1 MRSSFASRMEGTLIV
16 RQELLDTMA
25 KVNTLV
31 LDIDGVLVDASES
44 YRLAVCEAVRFFVE
58 QELGWIVDMPVITP
72 DEVDMFKRSGGFNND
87 WDLAQAA
94 VLFLLF
100 KGLRHGAKRIS
111 DLRHLPPTLEEFLSG
126 VTAEGGGIRGAET
139 VALDKLEFRQR
150 RDIARLWKRR
160 LITQLAQEFY
170 AGRRWCAHLFG
181 YDPQY
186 VDLDTGFLERERT
199 LVDLSLLSPE
209 LKLGILTGR
218 TRRETAF
225 VLERIGLGE
234 RIPLEYWV
242 TDEDAFRKPDPRAL
256 SLLLDRLQAPLAI
269 YVGDTIDD
277 LRMVNDYKAL
287 ARPHDPTVYA
297 CMTLTGPS
305 GEKNRT
311 LFLEQGAD
319 LIATDINALLGYLR
333 HMQG

>member
-1 MRSSFASRMEGTLIV
+1 MRSSFASRMEGVLIV
-16 RQELLDTMA
+16 RQELLEKLA
-25 KVNTLV
+25 KVNALV

-58 QELGWIVDMPVITP
+58 QELGWVVDVPAITP
-72 DEVDMFKRSGGFNND
+72 NEVDMFKRVGGFNND

-111 DLRHLPPTLEEFLSG
+111 DLRHLPPTLDEFLG
-126 VTAEGGGIRGAET
+126 KVAAEGGGIHNAEI
-139 VALDKLEFRQR
+139 ASFDKLEFRQR
-150 RDIARLWKRR
+150 RDLARLWKRR
-160 LITQLAQEFY
+160 LIVQLAQEFY
-170 AGRRWCAHLFG
+170 AGKKWCPYLFG
-181 YDPQY
+181 YEPQY
-186 VDLDTGFLERERT
+186 VDLDSGFSERERT
-199 LVDLSLLSPE
+199 LVDLRLLSPD

-218 TRRETAF
+218 ARRETAF
-225 VLERIGLGE
+225 ALERIGLTE
-234 RIPLEYWV
+234 RIPPEYWV
-242 TDEDAFRKPDPRAL
+242 TDDDAIRKPDPRAL

-277 LRMVNDYKAL
+277 LRMVNDYKTL
-287 ARPHDPTVYA
+287 ARPHDPMVYA
-297 CMTLTGPS
+297 CMTLTGPN

-319 LIATDINALLGYLR
+319 LVATDINALLRYLR
-333 HMQG
+333 HTQG